1 MSKLSICGS
10 REKSRERRRA
20 CEAAFPG
27 LALLVISNGELARKQ
42 MRIKETENCQN
53 RAENLRQHAVNVAQQ
68 KDDCKN
74 TGNANGES
82 IASTLRTHPKNEPT
96 EHDQENTRK
105 IQLNQVVSQAPLQE
119 K

>member
-1 MSKLSICGS
+1 MGVAGNHA
-10 REKSRERRRA
+10 RVARERRRA

-27 LALLVISNGELARKQ
+27 LALLAISNGELARKQ
-42 MRIKETENCQN
+42 MRIKETENCQK
-53 RAENLRQHAVNVAQQ
+53 RAQNLGKHAINVAQQ

-74 TGNANGES
+74 TCDANGES
-82 IASTLRTHPKNEPT
+82 VPSTLGTHPKNEPT

-105 IQLNQVVSQAPLQE
+105 IQLNQVVSQAPFQE